1 MFLTAATVPSIISGA
16 KFRGSDA
23 MFKAKSLIAAALAA
37 IASGGSAIAQE
48 LETIGIPSQ
57 DGLGFQPAVTELMR
71 DIVWYDD
78 ILHIVSA
85 IIVLFVT
92 ALLLIVIFKFGEK
105 KNPTP
110 ARFTH
115 NAVLEVVWTGVPVL
129 ILIVFAIISVP
140 LLYKQLEVPKSD
152 VVIQATGN
160 QWYWSYEYPDE
171 EIEFDAL
178 MLAKEEL
185 AENGYADNEWLLATD
200 QAVVVP
206 VNSVVHMLVTGA
218 DVIHA
223 WTIPA
228 FGVKMDAI
236 PGRMNEIWFNA
247 EQEGLYFGQCS
258 ELCGKDHTYMP
269 ITVKVVSEAAY
280 EEWVEETKLAQNGGS
295 ATEVAAVTE

>member
-1 MFLTAATVPSIISGA
+1 MFLTATTVQSIIFGT

-23 MFKAKSLIAAALAA
+23 MLKAKNLIAAALAA
-37 IASGGSAIAQE
+37 TASGGTAIAQE
-48 LETIGIPSQ
+48 LKTIGIPSQ
-57 DGLGFQPAVTELMR
+57 DGTGFQPAVTELMR

-78 ILHIVSA
+78 ILHVVSA
-85 IIVLFVT
+85 LIVVFVT
-92 ALLLIVIFKFGEK
+92 ALLIYVIFKFGEK

-115 NAVLEVVWTGVPVL
+115 NAVLEVAWTGIPVL

-140 LLYKQLEVPKSD
+140 LLYKQLEVPQSD

-178 MLAKEEL
+178 MLAKDEL
-185 AENGYADNEWLLATD
+185 ADNGFADNEWLLATD
-200 QAVVVP
+200 QSVVVP
-206 VNSVVHMLVTGA
+206 VNAVVHMLITGA

-236 PGRMNEIWFNA
+236 PGRMNEVWFKA
-247 EQEGLYFGQCS
+247 EQEGVYFGQCS

-269 ITVKVVSEAAY
+269 ITVKVVSEVEYAS
-280 EEWVEETKLAQNGGS
+280 WLEETKLAQNGGG
-295 ATEVAAVTE
+295 ATEVAAVSE

>member
-1 MFLTAATVPSIISGA
+1 ML
-16 KFRGSDA
+16 
-23 MFKAKSLIAAALAA
+23 KAKNLIAAALGATL
-37 IASGGSAIAQE
+37 SGGAVMAQE
-48 LETIGIPSQ
+48 LKTIGIPSQ

-85 IIVLFVT
+85 LIVIFVT
-92 ALLLIVIFKFGEK
+92 ALLLIAAFKFGEK

-115 NAVLEVVWTGVPVL
+115 NAALEVAWTGIPVL
-129 ILIVFAIISVP
+129 ILIVFAIISIP
-140 LLYKQLEVPKSD
+140 LLYKQLEVPESD

-178 MLAKEEL
+178 MLAKDEL
-185 AENGYADNEWLLATD
+185 ADNGFADNEWLLATD
-200 QAVVVP
+200 QSVVVP
-206 VNSVVHMLVTGA
+206 VNAVVHMLITGA

-228 FGVKMDAI
+228 FGVKIDAI
-236 PGRMNEIWFNA
+236 PGRMNEVWFKA
-247 EQEGLYFGQCS
+247 EQEGVYFGQCS

-269 ITVKVVSEAAY
+269 ITVKVVSEVEY
-280 EEWVEETKLAQNGGS
+280 DSWLEEIQSAQNGGG
-295 ATEVAAVTE
+295 ATKVAAVSE